1 MQVYCL
7 LHSGD
12 WWYTFVPQ
20 KDAASDVGSN
30 SGYLVEY
37 FPSQFWKC
45 NLLLKRSLK
54 IKSSDNSNTVHTWY
68 LTFSFLKN
76 TTLLS
81 PGKIRHRQCYLLKIF
96 NSITFLIICNIKIS
110 RAVSR
115 NLPDTGVCLTRLC
128 WTICF
133 RTEWWSIKENLV
145 TCSPNNLI
153 RWTMPLVPDW
163 QV

>member
-1 MQVYCL
+1 MFFSFWFIWYLFFICIRINDCHSPWHRWKRIFLLRLEARPQYFNSWNYVDFNWLWQTKSKVCWMQVYCL

-30 SGYLVEY
+30 SGYLVEF

-76 TTLLS
+76 TTLPS
-81 PGKIRHRQCYLLKIF
+81 PMLFIK
-96 NSITFLIICNIKIS
+96 NI
-110 RAVSR
+110 
-115 NLPDTGVCLTRLC
+115 
-128 WTICF
+128 
-133 RTEWWSIKENLV
+133 
-145 TCSPNNLI
+145 
-153 RWTMPLVPDW
+153 
-163 QV
+163 Q